1 MIIYYCIKFIY
12 CITII
17 MMIFFCYYYYYMS
30 RIHAFSQLSPSLAQ
44 ISQEPWHLC
53 AVSAE
58 SMKWGKMKQGWLV
71 GFKFQWIDS
80 RVFFWTHGFHPQ
92 SGFVSTFCPILNQI
106 EQFENLKSLRIFITR
121 RDKNLG
127 VWLRPHTIGGLD
139 FFKIGLVSIRVRSQV
154 FKQFWKQNIFGTKES
169 RNPDVDHFHG
179 KPFEHTQQ
187 KQVGCFPFP
196 HWWVHLLGD
205 VFEIWNEQTQQ
216 TNIVLSTERSWKYV
230 VRSNNYSIAIFCW
243 SAFQIISACKHWFCF
258 NFPWFKIWHACA
270 EHVHLRKEQNLFP
283 NGAIV
288 LSEPPGKRITCLQ
301 HGDWL
306 QVWKFNQNCLEGHVF
321 FCCVANQSPRLD
333 GTWVSKYISKLF
345 VICMFL
351 LLNWSCE
358 RWESVDGWSPTIL
371 NNRVIKGKLI
381 CPSRNWDINV
391 GRAETASMGGFN
403 CINESERNR
412 NGSDFK

>member
-1 MIIYYCIKFIY
+1 MRFRSSHLHWHKFLKSHGT
-12 CITII
+12 C
-17 MMIFFCYYYYYMS
+17 
-30 RIHAFSQLSPSLAQ
+30 AQ
-44 ISQEPWHLC
+44 FRRNQWNGE
-53 AVSAE
+53 
-58 SMKWGKMKQGWLV
+58 KMKQGWLV

-106 EQFENLKSLRIFITR
+106 EQFENLKSLRIFIPR

-288 LSEPPGKRITCLQ
+288 LSEPPGKRITNATWRLAAS
-301 HGDWL
+301 
-306 QVWKFNQNCLEGHVF
+306 LEI
-321 FCCVANQSPRLD
+321 Q
-333 GTWVSKYISKLF
+333 SKLSWRACF
-345 VICMFL
+345 FL
-351 LLNWSCE
+351 LCCKSK
-358 RWESVDGWSPTIL
+358 SKVGWHMGLQIYLQIICDLHVPASELKLWKVGICWWMAT
-371 NNRVIKGKLI
+371 NHIK
-381 CPSRNWDINV
+381 
-391 GRAETASMGGFN
+391 
-403 CINESERNR
+403 
-412 NGSDFK
+412 